1 MKLPAKIRGW
11 FNPSANPEKLWAHY
25 IATNNKQSLA
35 LLVEQ
40 FNLPL
45 YHYLVSQSDKEL
57 AQDVLQTSWL
67 KVMKVTQSSKA
78 HTNIKSWLF
87 AIARNTLID
96 ELRRRQRW
104 QWQDVEQQLLTGES
118 LEKEYEFSDRLVKF
132 NRVVDQL
139 PFFQREVFILQ
150 QEGFSLLEICQLT
163 DESFETVKSRLRYA
177 RSNIKKL
184 MGPEL

>member
-11 FNPSANPEKLWAHY
+11 FNPSANPEKLLANY

-57 AQDVLQTSWL
+57 AQDVLQSSWL
-67 KVMKVTQSSKA
+67 KVMKVKQSAKEHS
-78 HTNIKSWLF
+78 NVKSWLF
-87 AIARNTLID
+87 TIARNTLID
-96 ELRRRQRW
+96 ELRRQQRW

-118 LEKEYEFSDRLVKF
+118 LEKECELTDKLAKF
-132 NRVVDQL
+132 NRVVNQL
-139 PFFQREVFILQ
+139 TFFQREVFILQ